1 MKLSDVKEQIDKYYD
16 NLTEEE
22 FLDNL
27 KLSGYNFEEENVNE
41 LDSSTILNHLIGGN
55 PEGEG
60 YENSQKNSF
69 SANEMNDAM
78 LWVFDNLSSGLSR
91 NEVESRIKIYILDLL
106 KRKDN

>member
-55 PEGEG
+55 HEGEG